1 MYTCI
6 HPALK
11 VQAPNLRGH
20 STDRPTD
27 RQDGVGA
34 NIYDLIIPLELR
46 LGMGASEERRALGFC
61 TGRVANHS
69 EGAAW
74 KVGNPALTFHYNN
87 PPGHLLTISLA
98 YCSSLS
104 FLYSGRTTSDR
115 SRGNELLHPSVVL
128 YRSHSSMLET

>member
-1 MYTCI
+1 MNTCI
-6 HPALK
+6 HK
-11 VQAPNLRGH
+11 VHTPNLRGH

-87 PPGHLLTISLA
+87 QPGHLLTISLG

-104 FLYSGRTTSDR
+104 FYNL
-115 SRGNELLHPSVVL
+115 VVL
-128 YRSHSSMLET
+128 QAIDREGMNCCIRACCTGLIHRC